1 MKITVTSTEQ
11 IVQFNDV
18 PARVW
23 AGETD
28 SGIPVHCFITR
39 IAVDEK
45 ENTEQFDREL
55 QTHEP
60 PRPELAV
67 YPLKMIL

>member
-1 MKITVTSTEQ
+1 MKITVSSTEQ
-11 IVQFNDV
+11 IVEFNGV

-23 AGETD
+23 TGETD

-39 IAVDEK
+39 IAVDHA
-45 ENTEQFDREL
+45 ENTEQFDREF

-60 PRPELAV
+60 PKPELAV
-67 YPLKMIL
+67 YPLRMIL